1 MRKRSFVAAACAL
14 SALSSVGVVHAQT
27 NTTKALGIAIVD
39 NGFADQAV
47 IEQAYCPT
55 TPGCLSGRMFY
66 WSCSGTSC
74 TPVSPASFNAHAGQ
88 VAKVAAQIAKDH
100 ETSTDVPLVFYSI
113 TGDPEAYLAVNATR
127 IRVVVN
133 TLGTGLPDSTCQSGP
148 APPPTASMV
157 FAAGNQGMNGFLRRS
172 ISPPFIQ
179 GLIDC
184 RPEVTSVSGTLAH
197 PVLAPGLGVWV
208 ADRTGLVCTDLGD
221 DNNPCSEYPF
231 FVNSNYSPLTT
242 FGAEACLSTTF
253 AGAPCSSGSQVGT
266 SFAAPVAGGA
276 YLALYRRRP
285 SLTPAQ
291 AKSILSDHT
300 PDTFFTINTLPSP
313 YRFQPYSVKI
323 LTPASIQDAL
333 NSL

>member
-14 SALSSVGVVHAQT
+14 SALSTVGLAQAQT
-27 NTTKALGIAIVD
+27 GTVKAVGIAIVD
-39 NGFADQAV
+39 GGFAQQSV
-47 IEQAYCPT
+47 IEEAYCPT
-55 TPGCLSGRMFY
+55 APGCLTGRMFY
-66 WSCSGTSC
+66 WSCAGASC
-74 TPVSPASFNAHAGQ
+74 TPVSPGSYSPHAGQ
-88 VAKVAAQIAKDH
+88 VAKAAAQIAKDH
-100 ETSTDVPLVFYSI
+100 EASTDVPLAFYSI
-113 TGDPEAYLAVNATR
+113 TGNPEEYLSANPTR

-133 TLGTGLPDSTCQSGP
+133 TLGVGVPDSTCAAGP
-148 APPPTASMV
+148 APPATASMV

-172 ISPPFIQ
+172 TGPQFIQ

-208 ADRTGLVCTDLGD
+208 ADRTGLVCTDLSN
-221 DNNPCSEYPF
+221 DNNPCSDYPF

-253 AGAPCSSGSQVGT
+253 SGAACASGSQVGT

-285 SLTPAQ
+285 WLTPAQ
-291 AKSILSDHT
+291 AKSILADHT

-313 YRFQPYSVKI
+313 YVFQTFSVKI